1 MKTAV
6 ASLCLVSMLLL
17 SAGCAAPRQTP
28 EEARAADL
36 AARASRSAEAAAS
49 IPASVITKTKA
60 ACEAD
65 LKALASKSTGKY
77 VHTVDS
83 VQFVGDVEEYN
94 LRNRPHGYDIVVS
107 STVKMTATGELVKSK
122 QTCRVS
128 DSGDVEWLA
137 A

>member
-1 MKTAV
+1 
-6 ASLCLVSMLLL
+6 
-17 SAGCAAPRQTP
+17 
-28 EEARAADL
+28 
-36 AARASRSAEAAAS
+36 
-49 IPASVITKTKA
+49 
-60 ACEAD
+60 
-65 LKALASKSTGKY
+65 
-77 VHTVDS
+77 VDS